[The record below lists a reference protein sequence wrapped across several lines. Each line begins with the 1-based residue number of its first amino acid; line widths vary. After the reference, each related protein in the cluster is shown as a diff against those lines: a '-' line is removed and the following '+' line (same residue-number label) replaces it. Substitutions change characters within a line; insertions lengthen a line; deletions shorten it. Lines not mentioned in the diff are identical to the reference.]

1 MLKERRS
8 ASNISI
14 SVSSKTPSSGT
25 GPSGTE
31 EKSARSRSA
40 PPDFRVN
47 PNYDRLLEAFQHYY
61 TSLPITLN
69 AEDSPAVMMDFYKT
83 IKSMPKYLIAPDGHI
98 PNSIVR
104 QFLKPEPVHIEKS
117 EQAMTEATSQ
127 RAHLE
132 QLINRYLSD
141 ERTRDTLSSITF
153 LKDVALLRV
162 ATSTGGVEKIRN
174 ELMTSLAI
182 EVEGL
187 LERPCEQVVD
197 EDSLDEDE
205 AARMEKS
212 AELHKAARQFAK
224 QAVQKHF
231 EQKIKQALQKHG
243 GERKL
248 DEEDSFVEE
257 VDMEDKEPS
266 PVKSGLSPTNYR
278 QEEDLIDRI
287 AKDHTQA
294 IQERRRVEVERTLPF
309 DFVKNTLEKLS
320 QEWGGMA
327 QVMEVIFSA
336 VHRNQDA
343 LDKLD
348 GFLKSREA
356 RVGMINSV
364 VSPTWA
370 MVYLGIMLGT
380 DRLVIKQLDILS
392 DPATTPEIQ
401 TGAMAQLINYLGTAP
416 RMEAFLKE
424 FQAARNLLEVALTAR
439 GIPKEVAKNLLN
451 EALSGN
457 NDAKNRV
464 GSWLKIEK
472 LDELLNA
479 VRMCNKDKCAM
490 LLNELDAV
498 RRDLQHRRSEEVPD
512 MSALSADASLLA
524 QLDEDAKRVMQYDGI
539 QEVDEDELVQKKSS
553 PRAQVP
559 KRADQIGP
567 VTSELSASVKDSGS
581 VSSVPTSPE
590 KSGPKAKGWKGEHDE
605 DEEEEDYDAEFSS
618 GKFSRGLDEYT
629 RASIR
634 MTVLETDYDD
644 RVMPGRAMH
653 GGLLTRTHQKPR
665 MSEKPRRSTTRLT
678 GLKGAY
684 GQLDETAAREGAM
697 RRRKSS
703 KSRKKEQQ
711 EMDED
716 TSDHEDTHMDTLDG
730 ELFMSDEDTDELLKA
745 MENEM
750 GAVVSPGVGVAEE
763 SVTEVSGSQPA
774 RYPDPAFE
782 HGHVRRFEAHP
793 TDLKHL
799 ITFKVIEPYP
809 DTAEALLDATVRT
822 PWFTNKNVARRK
834 EPVAVEVMRGITT
847 IRQQDHLMEAVEA
860 LVQLRR
866 QYGLGINCCNY
877 IIKQS
882 EKVFD
887 KYMSLLKKTKKARA
901 EAKSDIFVRA
911 LAMLSIATNF
921 GLDVALELEQL
932 ENEYTK
938 AMSKRARASLH
949 DDKLSVSSTHSW
961 RKTLGQSGAESKPKR
976 GRKGEKGMVPDT
988 EAGFSSEEEQSE
1000 KREQG
1005 EEMEQEKAEKLEQEE
1020 AEKII
1025 QEQVESE
1032 LDKAELE
1039 EKLKE
1044 EELSPEERKRRRAQ
1058 KREEI
1063 EAKVRKKI
1071 LEQKARDRTSARQ
1084 RTEQVIRRTSS
1095 SGSAI
1100 PPARSESGEVQWE
1113 GEPGVL
1119 GPSRILAKK
1128 RMLQE
1133 KDTVSSSSHEKSARE
1148 LEEEITIARHDVKRR
1163 KKPRGYEGER
1173 KPVTRKSPFRMEKE
1187 ETVPSSK
1194 HIKSGEPAELHL
1206 RPPASLVEMK
1216 VTKEEEEIVEEAAK
1230 IPLIKLPTVPKP
1242 IDRSSVTSFL
1252 KEFLEKQGHTVDSG
1266 LVPSVSLKALAG
1278 ALQDPRRMAE
1288 AERVIDVIQ
1297 KELGVDESDPI
1308 LLIKR
1313 MRDQMDGI
1321 PESKFQPFN
1330 KMINLLSVFLAV
1342 ECEQAAADDT
1352 DREKGPPLTFLGQA
1366 EASRQRQKLLM
1377 AMVDDIVS
1385 QLSYEYTMLDDLSP
1399 QQRAVWLT
1407 LETQADSMKETC
1419 EKIGFLVSSK
1429 VLTPEFASLVTSLFM
1444 MTLLD
1449 LEAILRRGHE
1459 LRESE
1464 QQNIYCQ
1471 SKMMLEVLG
1480 WFNIKPKRLI
1490 ESLEEFSYL
1499 MSYEPILEC
1508 PPTPQVNPQQLEVI
1522 LPSSYVNMVEEGTL
1536 DGFGKVEFIPDDNRV
1551 PLEDMYLQRDGRMK
1565 SSTTAVRKR
1574 VFGCATGTSIEE
1586 CVQHQKLRWLGHV
1599 LHIPDHRSP
1608 KRVLFS
1614 MPNSEWRKQRDGQLL
1629 RMRQRSMK
1637 EITKRLGAVGAT
1649 RLPGWG
1655 PRDPHCAWL
1664 ETPQDMT
1671 TNRCQCHAARVD
1683 ESKKNTWLVM
1693 MTGRLS
1699 EIHRT
1704 FDQHLMQLGPECPL
1718 VRLSAR
1724 LADGLAQLTQEEE
1737 AEEDTERSEFDEDG
1751 ARIMAFETGKIAITS
1766 KGFEAANALSL
1777 RRKTMP
1783 STHRRQ
1789 AALEKMSATDE
1800 TLSPLPPLKSPTLP
1814 QVRGRAITGSILEDK
1829 QKVLALLPRSVVKSH
1844 LKSGQEMQ
1852 LLYHTGSLALVSADR
1867 DAPSSSKPST
1877 PQVPRRPVYK
1887 RHKELPVH
1895 LARHTSPTVRSPE
1908 PKTTQRQS
1916 RPLLAQQKTGT
1927 ISPPNLPWELP
1938 VREDAQEPEIATVPP
1953 TVTVASSLEVTE
1965 LDKLELFKPPDKDE
1979 SGISSFQTKQLDQT
1993 AFSVEPSS
2001 SSIPV
2006 KIIAPWERREE
2017 LQEEFLATSP
2027 EEVVVIKESKKS
2039 GVWNWFDNLVQA
2051 KTAASKASSVQVDPE
2066 RKRQQSFIKLKP
2078 IKLLRALEA
2087 KVTRLQHLVENIQEC
2102 PTLSIAT
2109 LHTDSD
2115 QTSDVSST
2123 PTESVVDFMLP
2134 RRVGENFFSPTIARP
2149 HKQEKL
2155 GKQRSSVKRLL
2166 RHKQADPELSQLA
2179 GLSRTRRRLKKST
2192 DLPTITSVEELTA
2205 NLDTVTRYLKSVMP
2219 PGNLTRLLA
2228 QLRNEKTSAEAV
2240 AELEGALID
2249 AAQKA
2254 RNSEADAQ
2262 LDFVRLS
2269 SRPSKIPL
2277 SQWKVLDIPQKIERG
2292 PSDMFQSETQG
2303 VHCRYAQLARK
2314 GFHKQ
2319 DLSIAAHLTR
2329 MELVNCINKA
2339 IQERVSRR
2347 SSIRKRIN
2355 NKTDRHQTV
2364 QTRRTGDRTPVL
2376 LWCHIFL
2383 FSWPHTRTI
2392 HINKEKY
2399 KNGVLPNFLLN
2410 WDDGRKGGSQQTGQS
2425 RGSETKTKQGGQL

>member
-1 MLKERRS
+1 MKKPKKY
-8 ASNISI
+8 ASQVIWPPEDY
-14 SVSSKTPSSGT
+14 T
-25 GPSGTE
+25 
-31 EKSARSRSA
+31 KSA
-40 PPDFRVN
+40 
-47 PNYDRLLEAFQHYY
+47 
-61 TSLPITLN
+61 
-69 AEDSPAVMMDFYKT
+69 K
-83 IKSMPKYLIAPDGHI
+83 
-98 PNSIVR
+98 
-104 QFLKPEPVHIEKS
+104 
-117 EQAMTEATSQ
+117 
-127 RAHLE
+127 
-132 QLINRYLSD
+132 
-141 ERTRDTLSSITF
+141 
-153 LKDVALLRV
+153 
-162 ATSTGGVEKIRN
+162 
-174 ELMTSLAI
+174 
-182 EVEGL
+182 
-187 LERPCEQVVD
+187 
-197 EDSLDEDE
+197 
-205 AARMEKS
+205 
-212 AELHKAARQFAK
+212 
-224 QAVQKHF
+224 
-231 EQKIKQALQKHG
+231 
-243 GERKL
+243 
-248 DEEDSFVEE
+248 
-257 VDMEDKEPS
+257 
-266 PVKSGLSPTNYR
+266 
-278 QEEDLIDRI
+278 
-287 AKDHTQA
+287 
-294 IQERRRVEVERTLPF
+294 
-309 DFVKNTLEKLS
+309 
-320 QEWGGMA
+320 
-327 QVMEVIFSA
+327 
-336 VHRNQDA
+336 
-343 LDKLD
+343 
-348 GFLKSREA
+348 
-356 RVGMINSV
+356 
-364 VSPTWA
+364 
-370 MVYLGIMLGT
+370 
-380 DRLVIKQLDILS
+380 
-392 DPATTPEIQ
+392 
-401 TGAMAQLINYLGTAP
+401 
-416 RMEAFLKE
+416 
-424 FQAARNLLEVALTAR
+424 
-439 GIPKEVAKNLLN
+439 
-451 EALSGN
+451 
-457 NDAKNRV
+457 
-464 GSWLKIEK
+464 
-472 LDELLNA
+472 
-479 VRMCNKDKCAM
+479 
-490 LLNELDAV
+490 
-498 RRDLQHRRSEEVPD
+498 
-512 MSALSADASLLA
+512 
-524 QLDEDAKRVMQYDGI
+524 
-539 QEVDEDELVQKKSS
+539 
-553 PRAQVP
+553 
-559 KRADQIGP
+559 
-567 VTSELSASVKDSGS
+567 
-581 VSSVPTSPE
+581 
-590 KSGPKAKGWKGEHDE
+590 
-605 DEEEEDYDAEFSS
+605 
-618 GKFSRGLDEYT
+618 
-629 RASIR
+629 
-634 MTVLETDYDD
+634 
-644 RVMPGRAMH
+644 
-653 GGLLTRTHQKPR
+653 
-665 MSEKPRRSTTRLT
+665 
-678 GLKGAY
+678 
-684 GQLDETAAREGAM
+684 
-697 RRRKSS
+697 
-703 KSRKKEQQ
+703 
-711 EMDED
+711 
-716 TSDHEDTHMDTLDG
+716 
-730 ELFMSDEDTDELLKA
+730 
-745 MENEM
+745 
-750 GAVVSPGVGVAEE
+750 
-763 SVTEVSGSQPA
+763 
-774 RYPDPAFE
+774 
-782 HGHVRRFEAHP
+782 
-793 TDLKHL
+793 
-799 ITFKVIEPYP
+799 
-809 DTAEALLDATVRT
+809 
-822 PWFTNKNVARRK
+822 
-834 EPVAVEVMRGITT
+834 
-847 IRQQDHLMEAVEA
+847 
-860 LVQLRR
+860 

-1429 VLTPEFASLVTSLFM
+1429 ALTPEFASLVTSLFM

-1449 LEAILRRGHE
+1449 LEAILRQGHD

-1464 QQNIYCQ
+1464 QQNIYRQ

-1565 SSTTAVRKR
+1565 SSTT
-1574 VFGCATGTSIEE
+1574 
-1586 CVQHQKLRWLGHV
+1586 
-1599 LHIPDHRSP
+1599 
-1608 KRVLFS
+1608 
-1614 MPNSEWRKQRDGQLL
+1614 
-1629 RMRQRSMK
+1629 
-1637 EITKRLGAVGAT
+1637 
-1649 RLPGWG
+1649 
-1655 PRDPHCAWL
+1655 
-1664 ETPQDMT
+1664 
-1671 TNRCQCHAARVD
+1671 ARVD

-2339 IQERVSRR
+2339 IQEREGHQLGSE
-2347 SSIRKRIN
+2347 STIKRIDIRQY
-2355 NKTDRHQTV
+2355 KQEE
-2364 QTRRTGDRTPVL
+2364 Q
-2376 LWCHIFL
+2376 
-2383 FSWPHTRTI
+2383 PHTRTI